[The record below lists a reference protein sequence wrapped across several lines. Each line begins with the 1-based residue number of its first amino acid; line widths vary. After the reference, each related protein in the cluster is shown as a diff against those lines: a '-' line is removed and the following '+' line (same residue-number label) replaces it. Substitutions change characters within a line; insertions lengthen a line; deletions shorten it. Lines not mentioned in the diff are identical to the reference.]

1 MFFGEY
7 EHSLD
12 SKGRVILPARF
23 REPFADNGGFLTKV
37 LDGCLAIYTAEEF
50 GKVAADMQQKARRG
64 QMERHVVRSFAAG
77 TAPIE
82 PDRQGRIAIPAHLR
96 AFAGLE
102 ERVSVNGAINRIE
115 IWDAARWAEVNRQG
129 EELLA
134 GAQPG
139 LDDLGI

>member
-12 SKGRVILPARF
+12 AKGRIILPAKF
-23 REPFADNGGFLTKV
+23 RDRLEGGGFITKV
-37 LDGCLAIYTAEEF
+37 LDGCLAVYPADEF
-50 GKVAADMQQKARRG
+50 DKVATDMMEKARRG
-64 QMERHVVRSFAAG
+64 QMERNVVRSFAAG
-77 TAPIE
+77 TAE
-82 PDRQGRIAIPAHLR
+82 VTPDRQGRVAIPANLR
-96 AFAGLE
+96 EFAGLQRE
-102 ERVSVNGAINRIE
+102 VMVTGAINRIE
-115 IWDAARWAEVNRQG
+115 IWDAVRWRDVNRQG

>member
-12 SKGRVILPARF
+12 AKGRVILPSKF
-23 REPFADNGGFLTKV
+23 RERLAGGGFITKV
-37 LDGCLAIYTAEEF
+37 LDGCLAVYTADEF
-50 GKVAADMQQKARRG
+50 ETVATDMQEKARRG
-64 QMERHVVRSFAAG
+64 QMERSLVRSFAAG
-77 TAPIE
+77 TSDVE
-82 PDRQGRIAIPAHLR
+82 PDRQGRIPIPAHLR
-96 AFAGLE
+96 QFAGLVD
-102 ERVSVNGAINRIE
+102 RVVITGAINRIE

-139 LDDLGI
+139 LHDIGI